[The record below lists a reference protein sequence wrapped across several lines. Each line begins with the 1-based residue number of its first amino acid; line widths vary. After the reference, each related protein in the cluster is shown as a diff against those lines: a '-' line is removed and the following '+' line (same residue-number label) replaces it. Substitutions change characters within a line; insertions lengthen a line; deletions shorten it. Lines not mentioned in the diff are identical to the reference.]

1 MFAEK
6 TLMSTSNRPT
16 LHLPAVSKP
25 LRHCRRRPVRFAT
38 SPNPSISP
46 DMAENV
52 SALKAKYTDYT
63 VWLKTSPRRQR
74 EPILTE
80 ELLKHSLRQMG
91 INSQQAEQVVTNC
104 RWYVYQFQKDL
115 QNDIEQEKDS
125 TATIDTSDEEQRQK
139 QTFRRKKLVSI
150 KSDPSNRTTTT
161 TTTTMTTTNANN
173 KGKNQSGKSVQIFNV
188 FFSSSS
194 CIQKSFRRI

>member
-6 TLMSTSNRPT
+6 PLMSTSNRPI
-16 LHLPAVSKP
+16 LHLPAVNKP
-25 LRHCRRRPVRFAT
+25 LRHHHRRRRPVRFAT

-63 VWLKTSPRRQR
+63 VWLKSSTRRQR

-125 TATIDTSDEEQRQK
+125 TPTIDTSDEEQRQK

-150 KSDPSNRTTTT
+150 KSDPSNRTI
-161 TTTTMTTTNANN
+161 TTMAETKNATN
-173 KGKNQSGKSVQIFNV
+173 KGKNQLGKSVQIVNV
-188 FFSSSS
+188 LFPSSS
-194 CIQKSFRRI
+194 CIQK